1 MPLEPVKRSC
11 LEEANEH
18 IDTLQEIVE
27 NLDSIRANRE
37 ERELA
42 HRALFCL
49 RGELGMLGYN
59 SPIAAYGLDDC
70 LQALAQ
76 HPKPVDCKTITAF
89 IQLVD
94 LLRQTVQAAAD
105 EMLIDGSNWANL
117 KFRSSVAVDAL
128 KSNLTDCT
136 DEL

>member
-1 MPLEPVKRSC
+1 MSLEPFKRSC

-18 IDTLQEIVE
+18 LDTLQEIVK
-27 NLDSIRANRE
+27 NLDSIQANRE

-59 SPIAAYGLDDC
+59 SPIAYGFDDC
-70 LQALAQ
+70 LRVLAQ
-76 HPKPVDCKTITAF
+76 HPKPVDRKTITAF

-105 EMLIDGSNWANL
+105 EMLIDGSDWANL
-117 KFRSSVAVDAL
+117 KFRSSVVVDAL
-128 KSNLTDCT
+128 KSDLTRCT
-136 DEL
+136 DES